1 MDSVFLSILK
11 TVDEFA
17 ISSNSIEL
25 KNNRLTM
32 SQVPQSKKI
41 RWLYFFALTKGT
53 NCDSPKWYAEI
64 KRNDHNATF
73 GFIYQT
79 VKKTRN
85 IRR

>member
-11 TVDEFA
+11 NVDEFA
-17 ISSNSIEL
+17 ISSNSAEL
-25 KNNRLTM
+25 KNNRLII
-32 SQVPQSKKI
+32 SQVPQRKKI
-41 RWLYFFALTKGT
+41 RWLYFFDLIKGT

-64 KRNDHNATF
+64 KRNVHKATF